1 MRAPAVSGHFY
12 PGTAAALAKTI
23 RGLLDAAEPHA
34 PPARLKA
41 AIAPHAGYV
50 YSGLTAAHVFRR
62 TIIPATVVILAPN
75 HTGAAHAAGGASLWE
90 TGAWATPLGEVSV
103 DERLAAQITAA
114 CDLVAPDHSAHVSEH
129 AVEVLVPFIQTL
141 NPDARIVPI
150 VLSWDDWDRSA
161 RLGEA
166 LADVVRRSAE
176 PVLLL
181 ASSDLN
187 HYEAASVGEIKDAHV
202 LQAVQALDGE
212 EVLALCRRERISM
225 CGRAPVATI
234 CAAARALGATKAEL
248 VDYRHSGSVTGDES
262 SVVGYGGLVIA

>member
-1 MRAPAVSGHFY
+1 VSGRFY
-12 PGTAAALAKTI
+12 PGTAAELAKTI
-23 RGLLDAAEPHA
+23 RGLLDAADPHA
-34 PPARLKA
+34 PAAALKA

-75 HTGAAHAAGGASLWE
+75 HTGASHAPGGASLWE

-103 DERLAAQITAA
+103 DERLAAVITAA
-114 CDLVAPDHSAHVSEH
+114 CDLVVPDHSAHVSEH

-141 NPDARIVPI
+141 NRDARIVPI
-150 VLSWDDWDRSA
+150 VLSWEDWDRSA

-166 LADVVRRSAE
+166 LADVVRRNPES
-176 PVLLL
+176 VLLL

-187 HYEAASVGEIKDAHV
+187 HYEPASVGEIKDAHV
-202 LQAVQALDGE
+202 LQAVQALDGQ

-225 CGRAPVATI
+225 CGRAPAATVI
-234 CAAARALGATKAEL
+234 AAARALGAERAD
-248 VDYRHSGSVTGDES
+248 VVHYSHSGMITGDDDA
-262 SVVGYGGLVIA
+262 VVGYGGVVIP